1 MESES
6 TADRFKEVIESVPSG
21 LIMVNTDGNIVLFNR
36 QAEQIFGYLRGEVI
50 GRPMEVLL
58 PERFRSA
65 HVGMRQGFMK
75 NASPRQMGTGR
86 DLFAL
91 RKDGSE
97 FAVEVGLNPV
107 DTPEGTMVLAAVV
120 DISERKKAE
129 GRIQQQA
136 QILQNVHDAVFLISA
151 DGTVLSWNPGATKV
165 YGFTEEQMIGS
176 NVSVV
181 FPIGEEDRFTT
192 RVYPIVSARGSFEF
206 VAKSIRGDGG
216 EIYVAVRASKFRRA
230 ATAQHAVLIC
240 ANDITLQKQLEQ
252 RTLEIS
258 EREQQRIGQDIHDD
272 LCQQLAGIGC
282 LVKVLEKQI
291 GDLHNVGA
299 EGLAQLGQMVTDANV
314 RARGIARGL
323 APAVIEN
330 LGLQRALAELASQ
343 SKLVYNIDCTLT
355 CGEIVAET
363 PQAVAVQ
370 LFRITQEAVNN
381 AVQHGAATRVDFYHE
396 VSDDVIHLSIRD
408 NGCGSSNDIT
418 AQSDGLGLLSMR
430 HRAEVLDGELLIEA
444 NSVHSPG
451 NQSGICVTV
460 TVPRKRPSHV

>member
-314 RARGIARGL
+314 RARGIARG
-323 APAVIEN
+323 
-330 LGLQRALAELASQ
+330 
-343 SKLVYNIDCTLT
+343 
-355 CGEIVAET
+355 
-363 PQAVAVQ
+363 
-370 LFRITQEAVNN
+370 
-381 AVQHGAATRVDFYHE
+381 H
-396 VSDDVIHLSIRD
+396 
-408 NGCGSSNDIT
+408 
-418 AQSDGLGLLSMR
+418 
-430 HRAEVLDGELLIEA
+430 
-444 NSVHSPG
+444 
-451 NQSGICVTV
+451 
-460 TVPRKRPSHV
+460 